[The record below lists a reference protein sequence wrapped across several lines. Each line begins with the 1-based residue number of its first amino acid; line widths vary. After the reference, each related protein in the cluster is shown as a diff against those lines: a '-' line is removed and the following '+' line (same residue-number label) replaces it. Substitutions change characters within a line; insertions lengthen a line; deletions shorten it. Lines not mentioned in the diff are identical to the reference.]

1 MDSASYLLPIKR
13 CIILL
18 KMDIFLADHQAMS
31 QQPTPRTLNRLEIC
45 SKLSLAQVSPI
56 SIDPRRHHLPL
67 KPDPLYHHPALWSSF
82 SRPPFPACLCP
93 PPPPIFHPT
102 QSNLPRPP
110 PVFLPTL
117 NLGGQPAPPAPPI
130 TLKTS
135 LLTAANPVA
144 SRYPLYVFLPRGIF
158 HCGLHKL
165 CQPASQRRMRK

>member
-67 KPDPLYHHPALWSSF
+67 KPVPLYHHPVLWSPF

-110 PVFLPTL
+110 PVLLPTL
-117 NLGGQPAPPAPPI
+117 NLGGQSAPPSSNGCPPPI
-130 TLKTS
+130 ALKTS
-135 LLTAANPVA
+135 LLTAANPAA
-144 SRYPLYVFLPRGIF
+144 SR
-158 HCGLHKL
+158 
-165 CQPASQRRMRK
+165 